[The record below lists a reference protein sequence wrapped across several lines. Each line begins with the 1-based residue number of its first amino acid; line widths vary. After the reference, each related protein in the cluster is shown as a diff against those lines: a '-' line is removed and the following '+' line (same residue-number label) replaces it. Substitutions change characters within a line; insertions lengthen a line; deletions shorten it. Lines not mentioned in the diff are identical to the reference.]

1 MRKLETVT
9 GQLVNLADPDPATIN
24 IEDIAWGLSRMSRFC
39 GQTVTAIP
47 PTVAQHCIF
56 VSDLIFDA
64 HSNNELALIG
74 LLHDAAETYIG
85 DIPSPVKHTDEVEK
99 VIKKIED
106 RLLFCINE
114 KFLGR
119 QPTEQEQKICHYF
132 DKKAQFIEAYHF
144 MHSRGQHW
152 PGKEDHPISLRDLQD
167 YPEILTSTRA
177 YEDFLTKFAL
187 LSKTQS
193 SNNQP

>member
-1 MRKLETVT
+1 MRELETVT
-9 GQLVNLADPDPATIN
+9 GELVDIGNPDIATIN

-56 VSDLIFDA
+56 VADLIYNE
-64 HSNNELALIG
+64 HNNNELAIIG

-85 DIPSPVKHTDEVEK
+85 DIPSPVKHIEEVK
-99 VIKKIED
+99 NVIKKIEN
-106 RLLFCINE
+106 RLLSCINE

-152 PGKEDHPISLRDLQD
+152 PEKEEYPVSLLDLQD
-167 YPEILTSTRA
+167 YPEILTSTQA
-177 YEDFLTKFAL
+177 YKIFLTKFDL
-187 LSKTQS
+187 LSNTHISK
-193 SNNQP
+193 NQP

>member
-9 GQLVNLADPDPATIN
+9 GQLVDLSNPDPNTIN

-39 GQTVTAIP
+39 GQTVTAVP

-56 VSDLIFDA
+56 VADLMF
-64 HSNNELALIG
+64 HEYKNNGLAMIG

-85 DIPSPVKHTDEVEK
+85 DIPSPVKHIVSIRKAVKEV
-99 VIKKIED
+99 ED
-106 RLLFCINE
+106 RLLFIVNE

-119 QPTEQEQKICHYF
+119 QPTEEEQKICHYY

-152 PGKEDHPISLRDLQD
+152 PEKENYPVSLRDLQD
-167 YPEILTSTRA
+167 YPEILTSTEA
-177 YEDFLTKFAL
+177 YENFLTKFAF
-187 LSKTQS
+187 LSNTQT